1 MMKSSP
7 LTLPGRDQLNLAMV
21 SVIAA
26 GMAAFLNPD
35 LAGSLNIDV
44 NPETLQ
50 LASLSL
56 NAVVSSIL
64 GYHLVASIGGA
75 DMPVVITVLNS
86 YSGWVRMSIEFVS
99 IARNLSSQLIIL
111 YNGRLYALKG
121 FCLEM
126 LSLRRL
132 VP

>member
-1 MMKSSP
+1 MKSSP

-35 LAGSLNIDV
+35 LAGSLNVDM
-44 NPETLQ
+44 NPVTLQ

>member
-1 MMKSSP
+1 MKSSP

-35 LAGSLNIDV
+35 LAGSLNVDM

-99 IARNLSSQLIIL
+99 IARNLSSQLIVL

>member
-35 LAGSLNIDV
+35 LAGSFNVDM

-111 YNGRLYALKG
+111 YNDRLYALKG

>member
-1 MMKSSP
+1 MLLLKLTGSIVAFGKLAGMMKSSP

-21 SVIAA
+21 SVIAV

-35 LAGSLNIDV
+35 LVGSLNV
-44 NPETLQ
+44 NASPETLQ

-86 YSGWVRMSIEFVS
+86 YSGWVRMSIERVS
-99 IARNLSSQLIIL
+99 MIDNLIS
-111 YNGRLYALKG
+111 
-121 FCLEM
+121 
-126 LSLRRL
+126 
-132 VP
+132 

>member
-1 MMKSSP
+1 MKSSP

-21 SVIAA
+21 SVIAV

-35 LAGSLNIDV
+35 LVGSLTVDTS
-44 NPETLQ
+44 PETLQ

-86 YSGWVRMSIEFVS
+86 YSGWVRMSIECVS
-99 IARNLSSQLIIL
+99 IVVYLI
-111 YNGRLYALKG
+111 
-121 FCLEM
+121 
-126 LSLRRL
+126 S
-132 VP
+132 